1 MVSEI
6 QKFVNRLSQKEKNV
20 VKIVTEHIIQGNFEG
35 LDLKKMT
42 GHKNIYRVRKGQNPA
57 KTKENPNTA
66 WGILRLLQTILRFT
80 KR

>member
-6 QKFVNRLSQKEKNV
+6 QKLVNRLSQKEKNV

-42 GHKNIYRVRKGQNPA
+42 GHKNIYRVRKGTIRIIFEYND
-57 KTKENPNTA
+57 KDVS
-66 WGILRLLQTILRFT
+66 ILKIERRNEQTYRDF
-80 KR
+80 